1 MFLQLRSILRSKHLK
16 HAVTEEVGAP
26 AYDIIQ
32 RHVLKRKSHPQTTGK
47 PTWIMSANVS
57 TFFKAVNQNSGIPLA
72 SSALRQTL
80 ENQNSMPLVVF
91 PIGFGEKWFQN
102 QKKMK
107 KHQCCQCSNQRVL
120 KH

>member
-1 MFLQLRSILRSKHLK
+1 MSLMFLQLRSILRSKHLK

-26 AYDIIQ
+26 AYGIIQ
-32 RHVLKRKSHPQTTGK
+32 HVLKRKSYPHTTGK

-80 ENQNSMPLVVF
+80 QNQNSMLLVAF
-91 PIGFGEKWFQN
+91 PIGFGEQWFKN

-107 KHQCCQCSNQRVL
+107 KNQCCQCT
-120 KH
+120 

>member
-1 MFLQLRSILRSKHLK
+1 MSLMFLQLRSILRSKHLK

-26 AYDIIQ
+26 AYGIIQ
-32 RHVLKRKSHPQTTGK
+32 HVLKRKSYPHTTGK

-72 SSALRQTL
+72 SSARQTL
-80 ENQNSMPLVVF
+80 QNQNSMLLVAF
-91 PIGFGEKWFQN
+91 PIGFGEQWFKN

-107 KHQCCQCSNQRVL
+107 KNQCCQCT
-120 KH
+120 